1 MLESRVKMKERER
14 NETLALTK
22 KREGLAEVT
31 RPDANVT
38 FFEGEVREEEEE
50 EEEMK

>member
-1 MLESRVKMKERER
+1 MKRKERER
-14 NETLALTK
+14 NVTVVLMK
-22 KREGLAEVT
+22 KREGLSEVT
-31 RPDANVT
+31 RPDVYVT